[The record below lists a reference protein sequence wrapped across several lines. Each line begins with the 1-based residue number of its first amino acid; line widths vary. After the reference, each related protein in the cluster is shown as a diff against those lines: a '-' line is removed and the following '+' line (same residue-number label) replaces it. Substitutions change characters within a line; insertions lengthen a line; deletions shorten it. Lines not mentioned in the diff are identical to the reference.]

1 METYTSIKSLDDASL
16 LLGDLQMSCVAIELY
31 LFSFVLVELWRD
43 VPLSKHVVG
52 RRSLLMLSRMIV
64 PYGQML

>member
-16 LLGDLQMSCVAIELY
+16 LLGHLQMSYVAIELY

-43 VPLSKHVVG
+43 VRLSKHVVG

-64 PYGQML
+64 PYG

>member
-16 LLGDLQMSCVAIELY
+16 LLGDLQMSYVAIELC

-43 VPLSKHVVG
+43 VRLSKHVVG

-64 PYGQML
+64 PYG